1 MVAALLAQ
9 RSRRPGMLL
18 ADEVSLAA
26 TVLWG
31 QVRHES
37 LLTLLGGGLRR
48 LDSEWFLGEK
58 LVCDAEA
65 ALRTVVS
72 PPAVFGAATLP
83 DFFDPAGAGAETDFA
98 FSTLLFGE
106 ALAAGW
112 PWALALRAFAGLG
125 RGWPCGRGRG
135 FIPERGK
142 HVPRGSRWLS
152 GSIASAADPDTVAT
166 LFFDE
171 HGVVFVGCTK
181 PVFGPAGRSRTHPAW
196 LDHKKTRFLPEYI
209 RLEADG
215 DGVPIWPDGHVTD
228 LVARRHAW
236 KKLILMVGLYAGG
249 RAGEARLP
257 AHVLAH
263 HSLRVLP
270 AKPQELRLR

>member
-9 RSRRPGMLL
+9 RGRRPGLLL
-18 ADEVSLAA
+18 ADEISLAA

-31 QVRHES
+31 QARHES
-37 LLTLLGGGLRR
+37 LLTLLGGGLRQ
-48 LDSEWFLGEK
+48 LDRVWFLGEK
-58 LVCDAEA
+58 LVSDAEA

-72 PPAVFGAATLP
+72 PPAVFGPATLP
-83 DFFDPAGAGAETDFA
+83 ALFDLAGAGAEMDFA

-142 HVPRGSRWLS
+142 HAPPGSRWLS
-152 GSIASAADPDTVAT
+152 GSISSAADPGTVAT

-171 HGVVFVGCTK
+171 QGVVFVSCTR
-181 PVFGPAGRSRTHPAW
+181 PIFGPAGRMRDVPPAW
-196 LDHKKTRFLPEYI
+196 LRHARTRFLPEYI

-215 DGVPIWPDGHVTD
+215 EGVPIWPDGHVTD
-228 LVARRHAW
+228 LVAR
-236 KKLILMVGLYAGG
+236 LTFG
-249 RAGEARLP
+249 R
-257 AHVLAH
+257 
-263 HSLRVLP
+263 S
-270 AKPQELRLR
+270 